1 MNQHSELLDIQQ
13 HGAIAEITLNRAAKR
28 NALNDPLVR
37 AIRDCFENLP
47 EGVKMVM
54 PGDNITMN
62 IELIAPVALEEQM
75 RFAIREGGKTVGA
88 GVVTKILV

>member
-1 MNQHSELLDIQQ
+1 
-13 HGAIAEITLNRAAKR
+13 
-28 NALNDPLVR
+28 
-37 AIRDCFENLP
+37 
-47 EGVKMVM
+47 MVM

-88 GVVTKILV
+88 GIVTKILA